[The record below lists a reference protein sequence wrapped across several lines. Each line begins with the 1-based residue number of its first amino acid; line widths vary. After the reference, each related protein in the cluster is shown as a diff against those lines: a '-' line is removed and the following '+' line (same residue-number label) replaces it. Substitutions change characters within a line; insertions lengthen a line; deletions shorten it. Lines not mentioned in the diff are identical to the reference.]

1 MNTKKNFDIFGGEYL
16 DENKRLVVNNRILL
30 LVLGTL
36 LLFILVLSIFAF
48 RIYISKQVAVVLPPY
63 KIEVN
68 YQDANQDYYK
78 IWAEWAVTLISNV
91 DDRDVAEKIN
101 SIVRFFDQESLAKSS
116 DFLKSY
122 INSIKTNKIEQ
133 AFRFRNQDT
142 VVELNQ
148 KNSGNKAKV
157 IINGIATQ
165 KIGNIAKRE
174 RECSYS
180 VGFSFFRQTIFFR
193 YISTDC
199 FEGKTLTNKEDE
211 NKDAIIKNIG
221 DGTETKQNF
230 TDSEKI
236 NKKETI
242 KSNKDDDNDILKD
255 LR

>member
-1 MNTKKNFDIFGGEYL
+1 MNTKKNFDIFGGDYL

-36 LLFILVLSIFAF
+36 LLFILMLSVFAF
-48 RIYISKQVAVVLPPY
+48 KLYISKQVAVFLPPY

-78 IWAEWAVTLISNV
+78 VWAEWAVSLISNV
-91 DDRDVAEKIN
+91 DDRDVTEKIN
-101 SIVRFFDQESLAKSS
+101 SVVRFFDQESLAKSS
-116 DFLKSY
+116 EFLKNY

-133 AFRFRNQDT
+133 SFRFRNQDT

-157 IINGIATQ
+157 VITGVATQ
-165 KIGNIAKRE
+165 KIGNLVKRE

-180 VGFSFFRQTIFFR
+180 IGFSFFRQTIFFR
-193 YISTDC
+193 YISTNC
-199 FEGKTLTNKEDE
+199 FDGRTLTSKVDE
-211 NKDAIIKNIG
+211 NKDIIIKNIE
-221 DGTETKQNF
+221 DGKKTKQNF
-230 TDSEKI
+230 TDPEKI
-236 NKKETI
+236 NKKEVI
-242 KSNKDDDNDILKD
+242 NDPNVDDTLKD